1 MIGYAIAAL
10 KKESKI
16 IGLRVLLLDIYE
28 YKDLDMKSVL
38 YLKAKSS
45 DMIYNLSSFT
55 TKELQKLPVLD
66 IVKNILNKDIYTVL
80 MGQNKQYL
88 ISNAFGTVFTIDEV
102 EAKKLSFSNADE
114 DMSGYFVE
122 VDYGKDAYERS
133 LAFESSNLKIVNGE
147 LEVVSEISGDLIV
160 PSIVEHIADDCW
172 LRAGKINT
180 LILSPNMKEI
190 VQGDMDGLEADVVIL
205 PVGISKIKAFG
216 CSGCHINKL
225 VIQGNTLVTKGA
237 FNNSNIK
244 EIYVNNALINK
255 YRSVITGRIAVKD
268 VSLLA

>member
-1 MIGYAIAAL
+1 
-10 KKESKI
+10 
-16 IGLRVLLLDIYE
+16 
-28 YKDLDMKSVL
+28 
-38 YLKAKSS
+38 
-45 DMIYNLSSFT
+45 
-55 TKELQKLPVLD
+55 
-66 IVKNILNKDIYTVL
+66 
-80 MGQNKQYL
+80 
-88 ISNAFGTVFTIDEV
+88 
-102 EAKKLSFSNADE
+102 
-114 DMSGYFVE
+114 
-122 VDYGKDAYERS
+122 
-133 LAFESSNLKIVNGE
+133 
-147 LEVVSEISGDLIV
+147 
-160 PSIVEHIADDCW
+160 
-172 LRAGKINT
+172 
-180 LILSPNMKEI
+180 MKEI